1 MWGAEEKLHTQISEM
16 ESCQLS
22 PKPGKC
28 LQGRSV
34 IGGSFRQE
42 GPMLNTV

>member
-1 MWGAEEKLHTQISEM
+1 MWGAEEKLHTQISKM

-28 LQGRSV
+28 LQGKGV
-34 IGGSFRQE
+34 VGGSFRQE
-42 GPMLNTV
+42 GPTPNTV